1 MDSTVFANDGT
12 TSESSASRRLR
23 ETVLPTLP
31 QSDTVQPSI
40 EADIVALD
48 ESSWRIDDP
57 ATNAH
62 LPVPV
67 SSLSPTY
74 VLVEAV
80 VEKSAFADD
89 GIENQIEL
97 SHAESLVAMNAVV
110 VAPPRHTALPSAS
123 DAILLPL
130 TVPILQ
136 YTRKPFCKPKLF
148 SRRYDLHMA
157 PKFKSSLVARNH
169 S

>member
-1 MDSTVFANDGT
+1 
-12 TSESSASRRLR
+12 
-23 ETVLPTLP
+23 
-31 QSDTVQPSI
+31 
-40 EADIVALD
+40 
-48 ESSWRIDDP
+48 
-57 ATNAH
+57 
-62 LPVPV
+62 VPV
-67 SSLSPTY
+67 SSWSPTDL
-74 VLVEAV
+74 LVEAV

-110 VAPPRHTALPSAS
+110 VAPPRHSALSSANDPS

-130 TVPILQ
+130 TVPIVYQ
-136 YTRKPFCKPKLF
+136 LF